1 MNVSTERHELLIE
14 NQRTFRGANERL
26 NKLIHLTDGQLV
38 PYICECARIECL
50 GRVLASV
57 SEFVS
62 IHEDRTRYFI
72 LPDHM
77 RVDGEKILSAN
88 DRYEIVEKQAA

>member
-1 MNVSTERHELLIE
+1 MDNSHELLIE

-26 NKLIHLTDGQLV
+26 NELIHLTDGQLV
-38 PYICECARIECL
+38 PYICECARIDCL
-50 GRVLASV
+50 GRVVASV
-57 SEFVS
+57 SEFVL

>member
-1 MNVSTERHELLIE
+1 MDSHERLIE
-14 NQRTFRGANERL
+14 NQRTVRGANERL
-26 NKLIHLTDGQLV
+26 NELVHLTDGHLV

-50 GRVLASV
+50 GRVVASV
-57 SEFVS
+57 SEFVL

-72 LPDHM
+72 LPGHS
-77 RVDGEKILSAN
+77 RVDGEKILSTN